1 MGGSTILNRLNA
13 LALLNGEEEKALTE
27 CRQKLFEV
35 RERREKPGWD
45 DKVLADWN
53 GLAIRALAK
62 AGDAMGNP
70 EWIKL
75 AEGAYTFVSSRMVSG
90 DRLFHSYRAGK
101 SKAPA
106 TSADYAN
113 MISAALALHQLR
125 NEQRYLD
132 DAVSWTA
139 IMNRH
144 YDADGGG
151 YYFSADDTSDL
162 FMRPLSASD
171 DAVPNANAT
180 MLQNLADLYTLTGDT
195 AYLKRADAL
204 LSAFQGA
211 AQTMAIAYTGLLS
224 GVLTLIA
231 PHHIV
236 IAGDR
241 LAPGFR
247 LGKGACQGL
256 YSQRRRPVDWGWQ
269 RLPVSSPAAG
279 KGAISGKITA
289 YVCVGQHCSLPITE
303 PDNSSKRSS
312 KSDTR
317 PCSVCGLGLGHFA
330 IRHSQHR

>member
-1 MGGSTILNRLNA
+1 
-13 LALLNGEEEKALTE
+13 
-27 CRQKLFEV
+27 
-35 RERREKPGWD
+35 
-45 DKVLADWN
+45 
-53 GLAIRALAK
+53 
-62 AGDAMGNP
+62 MGNP

-151 YYFSADDTSDL
+151 YYLSADDTSDL

-241 LAPGFR
+241 SGPEASAWERALAKVSIPNGVVQWI
-247 LGKGACQGL
+247 GDG
-256 YSQRRRPVDWGWQ
+256 SN
-269 RLPVSSPAAG
+269 LPASSPAAG
-279 KGAISGKITA
+279 KGAVAAKSPPMSASANIARYHHRT
-289 YVCVGQHCSLPITE
+289 GQ
-303 PDNSSKRSS
+303 
-312 KSDTR
+312 
-317 PCSVCGLGLGHFA
+317 V
-330 IRHSQHR
+330 HRNTQARAV